1 MNKSESKYYNTACLM
16 DEALIL
22 LLDKKEYE
30 YVTVKEVCRKA
41 GVNRSTFYLHYES
54 MNDLLAE
61 SGEYIAKKFYEY
73 MKPTDAGVSDN
84 IEKLDKKDLVFI
96 TPKYLNPY
104 LEFIKENRVLYF
116 AVVKNVGL
124 FRLDKTYAELFR
136 RIINPVLNRF
146 GFAEEE
152 KNYYLAFY
160 IKGILS
166 IVAEWVKDGCKM
178 KIEKVVE
185 IIEKCIRIPDEISD
199 NERA

>member
-1 MNKSESKYYNTACLM
+1 M